1 MLSCGSS
8 VNAPLPVCEED
19 EEAAEEVEE
28 EGRVLQ
34 GMTDYLLP
42 RIGEYVESLDL
53 AYSGSLTNTMVN
65 YLHVVHAIL
74 LKLIFTLHYHKSGNF
89 CVTKFLCD
97 KFLF

>member
-1 MLSCGSS
+1 M
-8 VNAPLPVCEED
+8 CEED

-65 YLHVVHAIL
+65 YLHVQCRSCYYCYSTKIYL
-74 LKLIFTLHYHKSGNF
+74 YTTNTLP
-89 CVTKFLCD
+89 
-97 KFLF
+97 